1 MNIGI
6 LTAGGVCP
14 GVNTLIRS
22 INLREKNQG
31 NRVYGFLSGFK
42 GLNEN
47 TSRFFEEKTIH
58 DGPGTILKTSYDSVD
73 LTKAVD
79 S

>member
-22 INLREKNQG
+22 ITLREKNQG
-31 NRVYGFLSGFK
+31 NRVYGFSDGF
-42 GLNEN
+42 
-47 TSRFFEEKTIH
+47 R
-58 DGPGTILKTSYDSVD
+58 GTQ
-73 LTKAVD
+73 
-79 S
+79 